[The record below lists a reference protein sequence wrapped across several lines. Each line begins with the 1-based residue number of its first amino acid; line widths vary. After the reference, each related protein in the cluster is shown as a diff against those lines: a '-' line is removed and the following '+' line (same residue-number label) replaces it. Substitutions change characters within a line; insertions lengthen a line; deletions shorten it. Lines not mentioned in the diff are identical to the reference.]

1 MKKQFLTFILAAL
14 MLSCASIDSEQ
25 SGSSVSVPPADSNVL
40 TVNFSE
46 VEGKEWRLIEIHIDN
61 EIIKI
66 SRNVLLGTFGDIFTI
81 SFLNG
86 TVSGT
91 GAPNRYSAPYTISDD
106 QGISVMV
113 LLSTMMASLFELSN
127 LSEYEYFAHIQNSY
141 KWELVNHNLEL
152 YSRAENNR
160 EVKLIFAD
168 YP

>member
-14 MLSCASIDSEQ
+14 IISCASTNSEQPDSSVGVPLIDSN
-25 SGSSVSVPPADSNVL
+25 NVL

-46 VEGKEWRLIEIHIDN
+46 VEGKEWRLIEIHTDSE
-61 EIIKI
+61 EIQI
-66 SRNVLLGTFGDIFTI
+66 SRNVPPGTFGDIFTI

-91 GAPNRYSAPYTISDD
+91 GAPNRYSAPYTIGDD

-113 LLSTMMASLFELSN
+113 LLSTMMVSLFELSN

-141 KWELVNHNLEL
+141 KWGLVNNNLEL

-160 EVKLIFAD
+160 EVKLVFAD
-168 YP
+168 